1 MKNPSTTPI
10 ANQTRTQVTKRTP
23 DVQEQI
29 RVRAYAL
36 YEQRGEEGREVED
49 WLQAESEITQQ
60 QAKTLAA

>member
-10 ANQTRTQVTKRTP
+10 ADQTRTLTKRTH

-29 RVRAYAL
+29 RVRAYEL
-36 YEQRGEEGREVED
+36 YEQRGKEGREVED

-60 QAKTLAA
+60 QARPLAA

>member
-1 MKNPSTTPI
+1 MKNPSTTPT
-10 ANQTRTQVTKRTP
+10 ANQTSTQVTKRAP

-29 RVRAYAL
+29 RARAYGL